1 MDTLL
6 KIQILVDVF
15 LIEEHEYAA
24 LLKELL
30 IAYFIERFKRNNL
43 GNPYL

>member
-6 KIQILVDVF
+6 KIQIFVDVF
-15 LIEEHEYAA
+15 LIEEHEYAT